1 MHASCYTRFQIFFGT
16 RTSVNPLVTRTGMLE
31 DVELKM
37 RTFCVCLDDVRRSD
51 NLYSTRI
58 YFRNMGLAEAETG
71 ICGM

>member
-1 MHASCYTRFQIFFGT
+1 
-16 RTSVNPLVTRTGMLE
+16 MLE